1 MATARHFSTKSIKLL
16 ADDINSN
23 FAETTVDNF
32 LNTLAKIDSQIHEE
46 FNVLKNDLSVAHI
59 QLEQANT
66 RCKAL
71 QIDNEAYTKE
81 IAKLSAKLATITAT
95 NAVPAPS
102 TPLPASTAAVK
113 CTCSTV
119 NGEHQPSCAFMHAIL
134 ATSNP
139 QRLVQLLLA
148 RERAYRN
155 QHALVQ
161 RLKLDNTELRSSYD
175 NLWSRYQNLHQK
187 DSQGDN
193 NIEHLSVR
201 LQNAG
206 RQAFDVATHVEKRL
220 QITAQNINSFRQS
233 VKLRPKVSQDA
244 KQPIIDEY
252 EQDSD
257 NETELNVT
265 ACAAAAD
272 ELIATLA
279 AQKVAHDRL
288 KSTVMELT
296 KQLEQGVEKRQQ
308 ETDEVNKKLD
318 DAENKLKRA
327 QNDIKRK
334 DSEISDLKKQ
344 LTKVLAEYEAISVAH
359 SYSNAE
365 LSRIRA
371 TNRAKTKERQLLDR
385 NDRHDRPHA
394 LMNASENRIHHR
406 KIHFR

>member
-1 MATARHFSTKSIKLL
+1 
-16 ADDINSN
+16 
-23 FAETTVDNF
+23 
-32 LNTLAKIDSQIHEE
+32 
-46 FNVLKNDLSVAHI
+46 
-59 QLEQANT
+59 
-66 RCKAL
+66 
-71 QIDNEAYTKE
+71 
-81 IAKLSAKLATITAT
+81 
-95 NAVPAPS
+95 
-102 TPLPASTAAVK
+102 
-113 CTCSTV
+113 
-119 NGEHQPSCAFMHAIL
+119 MHAIL

-155 QHALVQ
+155 PHALVQ

-175 NLWSRYQNLHQK
+175 NLWSRHPNLHQK

-193 NIEHLSVR
+193 NIEHLSVC

-220 QITAQNINSFRQS
+220 QITAQNINNFRQS
-233 VKLRPKVSQDA
+233 VKLRSKVSQDA

-265 ACAAAAD
+265 ACATAAD
-272 ELIATLA
+272 ELIVTPA
-279 AQKVAHDRL
+279 AQKVAYDRL

-296 KQLEQGVEKRQQ
+296 KHLEQGVEKRQQ

-318 DAENKLKRA
+318 DAENKLKTA

-334 DSEISDLKKQ
+334 DCEVSDLKKQ

-371 TNRAKTKERQLLDR
+371 TNRKKTKERQLLDR

-394 LMNASENRIHHR
+394 LMNASENRNHLR